1 MGAYF
6 TDDLAVGV
14 SDGAN
19 AVATAATRA
28 RHRKTEREIM
38 VTVYYLF
45 ELCFVLCFVVVSSSA
60 DVGFAHEFRGT
71 NRSVTIISLRINYFL
86 FII

>member
-1 MGAYF
+1 MVNSRGVAKPTRFMGAYF

-38 VTVYYLF
+38 VTVLF
-45 ELCFVLCFVVVSSSA
+45 ELLVLWCGRYYCIA
-60 DVGFAHEFRGT
+60 LWAGKCRGMT
-71 NRSVTIISLRINYFL
+71 
-86 FII
+86 